1 MLGDEDVSPMGSLRP
16 SQSHPLFSELLQ
28 LVQEEDGGLEWKQRA
43 RWVKYEESVEQGG
56 NRWSKP
62 HVATVSLQ
70 AVLEVRNYLENSLV
84 LLDLPSQTMGDIAE
98 RFVDNL
104 VDEGFLE
111 EGLREDVK
119 VALLRRHTHLYN
131 QQNLQPATS
140 VSRLPVIRSL
150 AEIGRSVSSKS
161 TSGLA
166 TGPGGGDGTDT
177 DHKGNKQFMRK
188 IPKGSEASNILV
200 GELDCLQKPIS
211 AFIRLQEA
219 VPLGE
224 LTEVPLP
231 TRFMF
236 ILLGPKGRIAKY
248 HEVGRAIATLFS
260 DDIFHEVAYK
270 ATNRQH
276 LTDGL
281 DDFLESSTV
290 LPPGTWDPNIRI
302 EPPDHVP
309 SKKKAPDSE
318 SKDEDPEDSEAEEE
332 EEARLREEMGLIRT
346 GKLFGGLINDI
357 KRKVPWYFSDFRDS
371 FASQCIASWL
381 FLYFAC
387 LTPIITFGG
396 LLGKATH
403 NNMAAIESLISGFV
417 CGMGYGFFSGQPLTI
432 LGSTGPVLVFESI
445 LVQFCET
452 YELNYLEFRLWVG
465 LWVTIILFIFVAFDL
480 SAYVCFITRFTEEN
494 FATLIALIFM
504 VEAVKNV
511 GEIGHKFPVNKYAD
525 HNDGYSC
532 ECRPNN
538 SFEYEQDNITWHYV
552 KFHECEE
559 SPFNGHLVGKGC
571 SYIPDVFLMSVV
583 LFVGTFLI
591 SLVLKDFKNSTFF
604 PTRVRMIISDFAVI
618 IAIISMTLF
627 DMYMQLRTPKL
638 NVPERLEPTLPTR
651 GWFINPLGGNPV
663 WTYPAAVLPA
673 LLATILIFMDQ
684 QITAVIMNRKE
695 HLLKKGC
702 GYHLDLLIL
711 ACLICICSFIG
722 IPWFV
727 AATVLSMNHVN
738 SLKMESESAAPGEK
752 PKFLGI
758 REQRVTHIAIFL
770 TIGLSVFMTPL
781 LKNIP
786 MPVLYGVFLY
796 MGFSSLKGMQLFDRI
811 LIIFMPNKHQPDYM
825 FLRKVPLGRVH
836 LYTVIQVT
844 CLVML
849 WVVKSFKKISIL
861 FPMMVTT
868 CKKAFDY

>member
-1 MLGDEDVSPMGSLRP
+1 MLGDEDSPPGSLRP

-28 LVQEEDGGLEWKQRA
+28 LSEEDGAFQWKQRA

-62 HVATVSLQ
+62 HVATVSLH
-70 AVLEVRNYLENSLV
+70 AVLELRNYIDSSLV
-84 LLDLPSQTMGDIAE
+84 MLNVEAQSMGEIADRFLDGLIEQ
-98 RFVDNL
+98 
-104 VDEGFLE
+104 GFLE

-150 AEIGRSVSSKS
+150 ADIGRSFSSKS
-161 TSGLA
+161 TAGLDTTASESGIA
-166 TGPGGGDGTDT
+166 DGES
-177 DHKGNKQFMRK
+177 HKGNKQFMRK

-200 GELDCLQKPIS
+200 GELDCLQRPIS
-211 AFIRLQEA
+211 AFIRLQQA

-231 TRFMF
+231 TRFLF
-236 ILLGPKGRIAKY
+236 ILLGPKGRIGKY
-248 HEVGRAIATLFS
+248 HEVGRAVATLFS

-270 ATNRQH
+270 ATERQH
-276 LTDGL
+276 LLDGL
-281 DDFLESSTV
+281 DDFLEATTV
-290 LPPGTWDPNIRI
+290 LPPGTWDPSIRI
-302 EPPDHVP
+302 EPPDNVP
-309 SKKKAPDSE
+309 PKKKAADAE
-318 SKDEDPEDSEAEEE
+318 SKEEEPEDSEAEEE

-346 GKLFGGLINDI
+346 GKIFGGLANDV
-357 KRKVPWYFSDFRDS
+357 KRKAPWYWSDFKDS

-396 LLGKATH
+396 LLGKVTN
-403 NNMAAIESLISGFV
+403 NNMAAIESLVSGFV
-417 CGMGYGFFSGQPLTI
+417 CGIGYGFFSGQPLTI
-432 LGSTGPVLVFESI
+432 LGSTGPVLVFEGI
-445 LVQFCET
+445 LVKFCED

-465 LWVTIILFIFVAFDL
+465 IWVTIILIILVAFDA

-511 GEIGHKFPVNKYAD
+511 MEIGHKFPVNKYSD
-525 HNDGYSC
+525 HTEGYAC
-532 ECRPNN
+532 ECVPNN
-538 SFEYEQDNITWHYV
+538 SLEYEQDNITWNYV
-552 KFHECEE
+552 KFHECELA
-559 SPFNGHLVGKGC
+559 PYYGHLVGEGC

-591 SLVLKDFKNSTFF
+591 SLVLKDFKSTSFF
-604 PTRVRMIISDFAVI
+604 PSRVRMIVSDFAVI

-627 DMYMQLRTPKL
+627 DMYMRLRTPKL
-638 NVPERLEPTLPTR
+638 NVPEKFAPTLPTR
-651 GWFINPLGGNPV
+651 GWFINPIGVNPV
-663 WTYPAAVLPA
+663 WTYGAACAPA

-695 HLLKKGC
+695 HKLKKGC

-711 ACLICICSFIG
+711 SILICTCSFLG

-727 AATVLSMNHVN
+727 AATVLAMNHVN

-752 PKFLGI
+752 PQFLGI
-758 REQRVTHIAIFL
+758 REQRVTHILIFL

-796 MGFSSLKGMQLFDRI
+796 MGFSSLRGMQLFDR
-811 LIIFMPNKHQPDYM
+811 LLLMLMPTKHQPDYM

-836 LYTVIQVT
+836 LYTVIQLT
-844 CLVML
+844 CLIGL

-861 FPMMVTT
+861 FPMMVSTT
-868 CKKAFDY
+868 KNY